1 MSKPV
6 LNSATVKHI
15 RRADRAGLAVN
26 DLVRIFDTSRS
37 TVRRVVDGTYCVSAH
52 AGPTPVITEATALRI
67 LRSAGTYD
75 EIANCFAVSPR
86 TVQRVMSGTH
96 ASIR

>member
-1 MSKPV
+1 MKPV
-6 LNSATVKHI
+6 LTSATVKHI
-15 RRADRAGLAVN
+15 RRGSRAGLAVTE
-26 DLVRIFDTSRS
+26 LVRIFDTSRS
-37 TVRRVVDGTYCVSAH
+37 TIRRVVDGTYCVSAH
-52 AGPTPVITEATALRI
+52 AGPAPVVTESDALRM

-75 EIANCFAVSPR
+75 EIAGRFDVSTR

>member
-1 MSKPV
+1 MKPV
-6 LNSATVKHI
+6 LTSSTVKHI
-15 RRADRAGLAVN
+15 RRGKRSGLTVN

-37 TVRRVVDGTYCVSAH
+37 TIRRVVDGSYCVSAH
-52 AGPTPVITEATALRI
+52 AGPTPFVTESDALRM

-75 EIANCFAVSPR
+75 EIANRFDVSTR

>member
-1 MSKPV
+1 MKPV
-6 LNSATVKHI
+6 LTSATVKHI
-15 RRADRAGLAVN
+15 RRGSRAGLAVSE
-26 DLVRIFDTSRS
+26 LVRIFDTSRS

-52 AGPTPVITEATALRI
+52 AGPTPVVTESDALRM
-67 LRSAGTYD
+67 LRSKATYD
-75 EIANCFAVSPR
+75 VIADRFDVSTR

>member
-1 MSKPV
+1 MKPV
-6 LNSATVKHI
+6 LTSDTVKHM
-15 RRADRAGLAVN
+15 RRASRSGITVDR
-26 DLVRIFDTSRS
+26 LVRIFDTSRT

-52 AGPTPVITEATALRI
+52 AGPTPIVTEATALRI

-75 EIANCFAVSPR
+75 EIASRFDVSTR

-96 ASIR
+96 VSIR

>member
-1 MSKPV
+1 MKPV
-6 LNSATVKHI
+6 LTSNTVKHI
-15 RRADRAGLAVN
+15 KRASRTGLTVDN
-26 DLVRIFDTSRS
+26 LVSIFDTSRS

-52 AGPTPVITEATALRI
+52 AGPMPVVSEADALRM
-67 LRSAGTYD
+67 LRSTATYD
-75 EIANCFAVSPR
+75 VIAGRFGVSTR

>member
-1 MSKPV
+1 MKPV
-6 LNSATVKHI
+6 LNSDTVKHI
-15 RRADRAGLAVN
+15 RRGNRAGLTVN

-52 AGPTPVITEATALRI
+52 AGPTPVITEADALRM
-67 LRSAGTYD
+67 LRSSGTYD
-75 EIANCFAVSPR
+75 IIADRFGVSTR